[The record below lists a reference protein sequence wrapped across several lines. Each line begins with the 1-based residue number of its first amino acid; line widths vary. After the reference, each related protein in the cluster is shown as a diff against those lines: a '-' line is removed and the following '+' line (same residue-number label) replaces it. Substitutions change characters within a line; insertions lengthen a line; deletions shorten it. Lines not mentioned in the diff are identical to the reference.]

1 MSDVFNVMVET
12 DSGCMVTPQMQYTY
26 KCTRC
31 GLINELLK
39 IPGFGLAYKYK
50 RTLRIEPEEFTSE
63 CRSCLQKE
71 VIRTTIYEEGKE

>member
-1 MSDVFNVMVET
+1 
-12 DSGCMVTPQMQYTY
+12 MVTAEMQYTY
-26 KCTRC
+26 RC
-31 GLINELLK
+31 RGCGHTNQLLE